1 LKKDDQPV
9 SLQKKEILRTPLYD
23 WHVRHRARMTE
34 FGNWEMPLWYPAGP
48 IKEHR
53 TVITRVGLFDTSH
66 MAVLTVSGP
75 GAFDLLQYTF
85 TKDLAA
91 LPAGRCTYGAFLN
104 EQGEVIDDAIIYY
117 VRSDT
122 FLVVVNSGM
131 GGEIIGHL
139 RTHLYGRAIRLM
151 DLNMKLGKVDLQ
163 GPLSARCLMKLLHEP
178 ESLLEGMPYFSF
190 KGDFHESSP
199 GSDAV
204 RFYTGIPILLSR
216 TGYTG
221 EFGFEI
227 FVASDHL
234 IETWEA
240 LMAAGEEFGVLPCG
254 LASRDSLRT
263 GAMLPLS
270 HQDMGPW
277 PFINHPWSFALPY
290 NDDRTG
296 FTKQFLG
303 SDAITEMEQAEH
315 TYAYVGYDPRKISIH
330 DGGVVLDLNGREMG
344 VVLTCVADMAID
356 RVHDRIVSL
365 ASPDQPHDFNPRG
378 LCCGF
383 IRVKIRL
390 DPGQIIE
397 LKDLRRSIRVTI
409 VDDIRPHRT
418 ARHPI
423 NEFL

>member
-1 LKKDDQPV
+1 MQE
-9 SLQKKEILRTPLYD
+9 KEVCRTPLHD
-23 WHVRHRARMTE
+23 WHVRHGARMTE
-34 FGNWEMPLWYPAGP
+34 FGAWEMPLWYPAGP
-48 IKEHR
+48 IREHR
-53 TVITRVGLFDTSH
+53 AVITRIGLFDTSH
-66 MAVLTVSGP
+66 MAVLIVSGP
-75 GAFDLLQYTF
+75 ESFDLLQYTF

-91 LPAGRCTYGAFLN
+91 LPTSRCSYGAFLN

-117 VRSDT
+117 FESDV

-131 GGEIIGHL
+131 GDKIIGHL
-139 RTHLYGRAIRLM
+139 ETHLDGRDIRFI
-151 DLNMKLGKVDLQ
+151 DLHMKIGKVDLQ
-163 GPLSARCLMKLLHEP
+163 GPLSARCLMKLLAEP
-178 ESLLEGMPYFSF
+178 ESILEGMSYFSF
-190 KGDFHESSP
+190 KGHFDESSP
-199 GSDAV
+199 GSDVV
-204 RFYTGIPILLSR
+204 RFNNGKPILLSR

-240 LMAAGEEFGVLPCG
+240 IMAAGEECGLLPCG

-290 NDDRTG
+290 NADRTG

-303 SDAITEMEQAEH
+303 RDAIKNTEQAEH
-315 TYAYVGYDPRKISIH
+315 TYAYVGYDPRKILIH
-330 DGGVVLDLNGREMG
+330 DGGVVLDLNGRQIG

-356 RVHDRIVSL
+356 WVHDRIVSL
-365 ASPDQPHDFNPRG
+365 ASPDQPHDFKPRG

-397 LKDLRRSIRVTI
+397 LKDHRRSIKVMI

-423 NEFL
+423 NKFL

>member
-1 LKKDDQPV
+1 MQE
-9 SLQKKEILRTPLYD
+9 KEVYRTPLHD
-23 WHVRHRARMTE
+23 WHIRHGARMTE
-34 FGNWEMPLWYPAGP
+34 FGAWEMPLWYPAGP

-53 TVITRVGLFDTSH
+53 SVITRVGLFDTSH
-66 MAVLTVSGP
+66 MALIIVSGP

-85 TKDLAA
+85 TKDLAS

-117 VRSDT
+117 VQSDA

-131 GGEIIGHL
+131 GGKIIGHL
-139 RTHLYGRAIRLM
+139 ETHLDGRNIRFM
-151 DLNMKLGKVDLQ
+151 DLYTKIGKVDLQ
-163 GPLSARCLMKLLHEP
+163 GPLSARCLMKLLYDP
-178 ESLLEGMPYFSF
+178 ESVLEGMSYFSF
-190 KGDFHESSP
+190 KGHFNESSP
-199 GSDAV
+199 CADAV
-204 RFYTGIPILLSR
+204 RFNNGPPILLSR

-227 FVASDHL
+227 FIESDHL

-240 LMAAGEEFGVLPCG
+240 IMAAGEEFGLLSCG

-270 HQDMGPW
+270 HQDMGTW

-290 NDDRTG
+290 NADRTG

-303 SDAITEMEQAEH
+303 SDAIKKVEQAEH
-315 TYAYVGYDPRKISIH
+315 TYAYVGYDPRKISVH
-330 DGGVVLDLNGREMG
+330 DGGVVLDLKDREIG
-344 VVLTCVADMAID
+344 IVLTCVVDMAID
-356 RVHDRIVSL
+356 WFDGHILSL
-365 ASPDQPHDFNPRG
+365 ASPGQPHDFNPRG

-383 IRVKIRL
+383 IRVKIPL
-390 DPGQIIE
+390 DPGQIIQ
-397 LKDLRRSIRVTI
+397 LKDNRRSIKVMI

-423 NEFL
+423 KKFLKEKTS